1 MTSNWIPD
9 TVETEGTSM
18 SVAMG
23 QRKKR
28 VDPFAIFFK
37 AGRPGAGVR
46 KTDDV
51 RPAGGIRQK
60 NTAAGRGKPREG
72 QRRPP
77 RRQVLGQT
85 VSRRGNKAERGKKRR
100 VKKQERGRA
109 HVMEKIR
116 WEN

>member
-1 MTSNWIPD
+1 
-9 TVETEGTSM
+9 M

-72 QRRPP
+72 QRKTTEETGIGTDSIEEGK
-77 RRQVLGQT
+77 Q
-85 VSRRGNKAERGKKRR
+85 SREREKEESEEAGKGKGACDG
-100 VKKQERGRA
+100 ED
-109 HVMEKIR
+109 
-116 WEN
+116 